1 MAFPCRLNYTAPGI
15 IADVCAYRLRARV
28 SHLTRRIRVASL
40 RGEAKFHRD
49 LPGAAPPADMN
60 PALIHCA
67 SALGAFPVEGCRSR
81 TAFLYL
87 SLSLSLSLSVSV
99 SLSRALFDFGELP
112 IDRQTLCG
120 EAGPSKCVPINL
132 SRRTSGVCVHPLHLK
147 RAKSLDLNG
156 TLPPRDAPDRFQID
170 QRFKRATPRV
180 LWEREREREGGSRG
194 MLIRFTEACV
204 TQQSV
209 LSASQLIKRQVLRV
223 CLLQSHESHTNVTLV
238 ERTQCR
244 NDSQSHIAH

>member
-60 PALIHCA
+60 PALIHC
-67 SALGAFPVEGCRSR
+67 
-81 TAFLYL
+81 

-180 LWEREREREGGSRG
+180 L
-194 MLIRFTEACV
+194 
-204 TQQSV
+204 
-209 LSASQLIKRQVLRV
+209 
-223 CLLQSHESHTNVTLV
+223 
-238 ERTQCR
+238 
-244 NDSQSHIAH
+244 